1 LTRKNIPHSKSN
13 KGLGFYE
20 LDKALI
26 MPKALLMLIFEEFV
40 IFAGQDRIKPVL
52 DIQVALLCQE

>member
-1 LTRKNIPHSKSN
+1 
-13 KGLGFYE
+13 
-20 LDKALI
+20 